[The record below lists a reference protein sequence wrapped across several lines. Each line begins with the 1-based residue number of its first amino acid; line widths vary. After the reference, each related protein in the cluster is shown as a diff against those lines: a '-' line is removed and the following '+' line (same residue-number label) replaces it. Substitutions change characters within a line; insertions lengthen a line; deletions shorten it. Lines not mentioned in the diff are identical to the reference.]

1 MDKRKNKMGQITRDS
16 LMTLE
21 AYAKARPALRA
32 QTIEHKKN
40 RRVQLGDHVA
50 LMFEDEL
57 TLRYQI
63 QEMLRVEKTF
73 LEEAIQD
80 ELNAYTPLVPDGT
93 NWKATMLIEYPDVDE
108 RRVMLAQLKGVEDKV
123 YVQVADHARVYAVAD
138 EDMERENEEK
148 TSSVHFLRFDL
159 QPEMVA
165 TLKIGASLAMGVD
178 HSAYT
183 TRIDVVSEANR
194 ASLIKDLI

>member
-1 MDKRKNKMGQITRDS
+1 MGQITRDS

-21 AYAKARPALRA
+21 AYAKARPGMRA

-40 RRVQLGDHVA
+40 RRVQLGEHVA

-73 LEEAIQD
+73 LEEGIQD
-80 ELNAYTPLVPDGT
+80 ELNAYTPLVPDGN
-93 NWKATMLIEYPDVDE
+93 NWKATMLIEYPDADE
-108 RRVMLAQLKGVEDKV
+108 RRTMLTQLKGIEDRV
-123 YVQVADHARVYAVAD
+123 YVQVTGHTRVYAIAD

-159 QPEMVA
+159 QPAMIA
-165 TLKIGASLAMGVD
+165 SLKAGAALAMGVD
-178 HSAYT
+178 HPVYT
-183 TRIDVVSEANR
+183 VHVDAVPEATR
-194 ASLIKDLI
+194 ASLMTDLSL

>member
-1 MDKRKNKMGQITRDS
+1 MGQITRDS

-21 AYAKARPALRA
+21 AYAKARPAMRA

-40 RRVQLGDHVA
+40 RRVQLGEHVA

-57 TLRYQI
+57 ALRYQI

-73 LEEAIQD
+73 HEDGIQD
-80 ELNAYTPLVPDGT
+80 ELNAYTPLVPDGN

-123 YVQVADHARVYAVAD
+123 YVQVAGHTRVYAVAD
-138 EDMERENEEK
+138 EDMERENDEK

-159 QPEMVA
+159 QPAMLGS
-165 TLKIGASLAMGVD
+165 LKAGAALAMGVD
-178 HSAYT
+178 HPVYTAYVDAVSAAT
-183 TRIDVVSEANR
+183 R
-194 ASLIKDLI
+194 ASLMSDLSI

>member
-1 MDKRKNKMGQITRDS
+1 MGQITRDS

-50 LMFEDEL
+50 LMFEDEV

-73 LEEAIQD
+73 LEEGIQD
-80 ELNAYTPLVPDGT
+80 ELNAYTPLVPDGH

-108 RRVMLAQLKGVEDKV
+108 RRVMLTKLKGVEDKV
-123 YVQVADHARVYAVAD
+123 YVQVADQARVYAIAD

-159 QPEMVA
+159 QAAMVA
-165 TLKIGASLAMGVD
+165 ALKAGASLAMGVD

-183 TRIDVVSEANR
+183 THVDAVPDATR
-194 ASLIKDLI
+194 ASLMKDLVIS

>member
-1 MDKRKNKMGQITRDS
+1 MGQITRDS

-21 AYAKARPALRA
+21 AYAKARPAMRA

-40 RRVQLGDHVA
+40 RRVQLGEHVA

-73 LEEAIQD
+73 HEDGIQD
-80 ELNAYTPLVPDGT
+80 ELNAYTPLVPDGN
-93 NWKATMLIEYPDVDE
+93 NWKATMLIEYPDMDE
-108 RRVMLAQLKGVEDKV
+108 RRVMLARLKGVEDKV
-123 YVQVADHARVYAVAD
+123 YVQVAGHARVYAIAD
-138 EDMERENEEK
+138 EDMERENDEK

-159 QPEMVA
+159 QPAMLGS
-165 TLKIGASLAMGVD
+165 LKAGAALAMGVD
-178 HSAYT
+178 HPVYTAYVDAVSAAT
-183 TRIDVVSEANR
+183 R
-194 ASLIKDLI
+194 ASLMSDLSI

>member
-1 MDKRKNKMGQITRDS
+1 MGQITRDS

-40 RRVQLGDHVA
+40 RRVQLGNNVA
-50 LMFEDEL
+50 LMFEDEI

-73 LEEAIQD
+73 LEEGIQD
-80 ELNAYTPLVPDGT
+80 ELNAYTPLVPDGN
-93 NWKATMLIEYPDVDE
+93 NWKATMLIEYPDVNE
-108 RRVMLAQLKGVEDKV
+108 RRVMLARLKGIEDKV
-123 YVQVADHARVYAVAD
+123 YVQVAGHARVYAIAD

-159 QPEMVA
+159 QSGMA
-165 TLKIGASLAMGVD
+165 ASLKAGAVLAMGVD
-178 HSAYT
+178 HPAYT
-183 TRIDVVSEANR
+183 AHMDAVPEATRT
-194 ASLIKDLI
+194 SLLKDLTI

>member
-1 MDKRKNKMGQITRDS
+1 MGQITRDS

-21 AYAKARPALRA
+21 AYAKVRPAMRA

-40 RRVQLGDHVA
+40 RRVQLGEHVA

-73 LEEAIQD
+73 LEDGIQD
-80 ELNAYTPLVPDGT
+80 ELNAYTPLVPDGN

-108 RRVMLAQLKGVEDKV
+108 RRVMLTRLKEVEDKV
-123 YVQVADHARVYAVAD
+123 YVQVAGHARVYATAD

-159 QPEMVA
+159 QPAVLA
-165 TLKIGASLAMGVD
+165 SLKAGAVLAMGVD
-178 HSAYT
+178 HPVYT
-183 TRIDVVSEANR
+183 VHVEAVPEATR
-194 ASLIKDLI
+194 ASLMTDLTI

>member
-1 MDKRKNKMGQITRDS
+1 MGQITRDS

-73 LEEAIQD
+73 LEEGIQD

-165 TLKIGASLAMGVD
+165 TLKTGASLAMGVD